1 MCQQFYAHFVFFSH
15 YILLFV
21 FVRLG
26 TGGPTVVTEGK
37 DALLTCVIT
46 GSFMNDT
53 VLWRRG
59 NNDILAA
66 GTNRVTTDRRFR
78 VLHDESMFVRFLSI
92 KILIFTSIY
101 YISRRCEMKQLIQFR
116 FI

>member
-1 MCQQFYAHFVFFSH
+1 MLNQIRSVCIFLPTTTIVSTSLYPCFSCALTLFSFY
-15 YILLFV
+15 LFV
-21 FVRLG
+21 RCLG

-59 NNDILAA
+59 NDDILAA

-78 VLHDESMFVRFLSI
+78 VLHDESMLVSVINSFNHNHI
-92 KILIFTSIY
+92 
-101 YISRRCEMKQLIQFR
+101 
-116 FI
+116 

>member
-1 MCQQFYAHFVFFSH
+1 MFGLLSSAFFVL
-15 YILLFV
+15 ILLFC
-21 FVRLG
+21 LG

-78 VLHDESMFVRFLSI
+78 VLHDESMFRTF
-92 KILIFTSIY
+92 IFRICTN
-101 YISRRCEMKQLIQFR
+101 K
-116 FI
+116 